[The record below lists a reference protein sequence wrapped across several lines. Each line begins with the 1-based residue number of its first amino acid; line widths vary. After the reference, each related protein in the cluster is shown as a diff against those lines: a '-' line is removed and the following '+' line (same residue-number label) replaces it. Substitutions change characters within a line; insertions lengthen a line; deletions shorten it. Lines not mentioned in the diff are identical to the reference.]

1 MTDIIKAIFKIN
13 SNAEVSV
20 NGNDINTIEWLNG
33 TTPIPKAD
41 IEAKFSAVELD
52 YALNNLREKRNN
64 FLVETDY
71 LALSDVTMSDDWKTY
86 RQALR
91 DITSG
96 LDTVE
101 KVNAKEF
108 PTKPSE

>member
-1 MTDIIKAIFKIN
+1 MTKQLIVTRTESRLLDLTAEQEISLKKERDEWRAANPIKSEFKI
-13 SNAEVSV
+13 A
-20 NGNDINTIEWLNG
+20 IE
-33 TTPIPKAD
+33 
-41 IEAKFSAVELD
+41 
-52 YALNNLREKRNN
+52 NLRNKRNR
-64 FLVETDY
+64 LLIETDWM
-71 LALSDVTMSDDWKTY
+71 ANSDLTISNDWKTY

-91 DITSG
+91 DLPSG